1 MEDLAHRVTSPPG
14 TALRVA
20 VIGAGYAGL
29 ACAVELARRGHRVT
43 VFEASRSLGG
53 RARRVE
59 LHGHALDN
67 GQHLLIGAY
76 TELLR
81 LMRTVGADPKRLMQ
95 RTPLELVVPGAFRLR
110 AARLPRPLHL
120 AVGLLTARGL
130 TWRERLAA
138 IRFMRSLKARR
149 FRLDVDLTVSGLL
162 SRHRQPP
169 ALRELLWEPLCL
181 AALNTP
187 PEQASAQVF
196 CHVLRDALAGPRGAS
211 DLLFPAAD
219 LGALFPEPAAAWLRR
234 HGHAVQLGQA
244 VTAVAPGDDAVT
256 VSHAAGSERFDHA
269 VLAVAPYHAGALL
282 PVDAAFEGLRE
293 QLSVLRHEAIATA
306 YFAFPAHVTLP
317 RPMVGSR
324 GQLGQWWLD
333 RGRLNGQPGV
343 LAAVISAGE
352 AHRRQSRDALLAQL
366 HDELRELLPNL
377 PPPQW
382 RTLIVEKRA
391 TFACTP
397 SLPRPA
403 AATPH
408 PRLWLAGD
416 YVAGDYPATLEGAVR
431 SGVAAA
437 RHLR

>member
-1 MEDLAHRVTSPPG
+1 MEDLAHRLTAPPD
-14 TALRVA
+14 ARRVA

-29 ACAVELARRGHRVT
+29 ACAVELARQGHRVT

-53 RARRVE
+53 RARRVD

-67 GQHLLIGAY
+67 GQHLLLGAY

-81 LMRTVGADPKRLMQ
+81 LMRAVGADPKRLML
-95 RTPLELVVPGAFRLR
+95 RTPLDLVVPGSFRLR

-120 AVGLLTARGL
+120 LAGLLSARGL
-130 TWRERLAA
+130 AWRERLAA
-138 IRFMRSLKARR
+138 LRFMRSLKARR

-162 SRHRQPP
+162 SRHRQPR

-187 PEQASAQVF
+187 PDRASAQVY

-219 LGALFPEPAAAWLRR
+219 LGALFPDPAAAWLRR
-234 HGHAVQLGQA
+234 RGHTVHLGRA
-244 VTAVAPGDDAVT
+244 VTALVPHDDAVEIH
-256 VSHAAGSERFDHA
+256 HAGGAERFDHA

-282 PVDAAFEGLRE
+282 PADAAFAGLRQ
-293 QLSVLRHEAIATA
+293 QLAALRHEPIATA
-306 YFAFPAHVTLP
+306 YFAFPPRVLLP
-317 RPMVGSR
+317 HPMVGR
-324 GQLGQWWLD
+324 AGGLGQWWLD

-343 LAAVISAGE
+343 LAAVISAGD
-352 AHRRQSRDALLAQL
+352 AHHHLPREALLAQL
-366 HDELRELLPNL
+366 HDELRELLPDL
-377 PPPQW
+377 PAPLW
-382 RTLIVEKRA
+382 RSLIVEKRA

-397 SLPRPA
+397 SLPRPG

-431 SGVAAA
+431 SGVAVA
-437 RHLR
+437 RQVH